1 MEEIKENGPV
11 QMGFKVFDDFFM
23 YKSGIYSKHPSA
35 KVANVEDPYHS
46 VKVLGWGS
54 ENGVDY
60 WVLLFL
66 YIPYL
71 IKHLLINFFYHISAC
86 G

>member
-23 YKSGIYSKHPSA
+23 YKSGIYSKHPNA

-60 WVLLFL
+60 WVSLSFHIKYLFIRI
-66 YIPYL
+66 Y
-71 IKHLLINFFYHISAC
+71 
-86 G
+86 

>member
-1 MEEIKENGPV
+1 
-11 QMGFKVFDDFFM
+11 M

-35 KVANVEDPYHS
+35 SIHNEKDPYHA

-60 WVLLFL
+60 WV
-66 YIPYL
+66 
-71 IKHLLINFFYHISAC
+71 FF
-86 G
+86 

>member
-1 MEEIKENGPV
+1 
-11 QMGFKVFDDFFM
+11 M

-35 KVANVEDPYHS
+35 SIHNEKDPYHA

-60 WVLLFL
+60 WV
-66 YIPYL
+66 
-71 IKHLLINFFYHISAC
+71 FFKIHIII
-86 G
+86 